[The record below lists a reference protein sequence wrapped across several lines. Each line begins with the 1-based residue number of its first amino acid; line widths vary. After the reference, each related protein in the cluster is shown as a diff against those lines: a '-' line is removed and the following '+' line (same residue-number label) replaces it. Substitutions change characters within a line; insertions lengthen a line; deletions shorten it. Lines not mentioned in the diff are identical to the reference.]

1 MVNYKKILVCTTFIF
16 ALLFTSVGYGLD
28 NQSKL
33 RQVQN
38 TIKQITSKLSQ
49 NKEKEKSMTEKI
61 KTLDLNIS
69 KTEEE
74 LGEISKE
81 VTLTQ
86 KKIEKAKQE
95 LAEAEVSIGDK
106 NDVIDSRLKVMYKNN
121 NMGYLEVLLSS
132 TSIVDLFS
140 NLDMMKKIF
149 NHDMD
154 VLKHLK
160 DERDLIDSKK
170 RTLESHESKMEVMLQ
185 TMERKQKEL
194 VVSRGEVNRLRSKVQ
209 QDSKELEKQID
220 ELNEYADKIAAE
232 IRKKQSG
239 GKYTGGEMAWP
250 APGYTRITSPFGYRI
265 HPILKT
271 KKRHTGIDI
280 GISSGKNVV
289 AAADGTVIH
298 SDWLG
303 GYGKVIMIDH
313 GGGIVTLYAHNSS
326 LVVGEGTKVKKGDVV
341 SKAGSTGMS
350 TGPHLHFEVRKNGE
364 YVDPIPWVRGN

>member
-1 MVNYKKILVCTTFIF
+1 MVNYKKILICTTFIF
-16 ALLFTSVGYGLD
+16 TLLFTSVGYGLD

-33 RQVQN
+33 KQVQN
-38 TIKQITSKLSQ
+38 AIKEITSKLSQ
-49 NKEKEKSMTEKI
+49 NKEKEKSMSEQI

-69 KTEEE
+69 ETEEE

-86 KKIEKAKQE
+86 EKIKEAKNE
-95 LAEAEVSIGDK
+95 LADAEVSIGDK
-106 NDVIDSRLKVMYKNN
+106 NDVIDSRLKVMYKNGN
-121 NMGYLEVLLSS
+121 VGYLEVLLSS

-149 NHDMD
+149 DHDMD

-170 RTLESHESKMEVMLQ
+170 RTLESHESELEVMLQ

-194 VVSRGEVNRLRSKVQ
+194 VVSRGELRRLKSKIQ
-209 QDSKELEKQID
+209 QDSKALEKQID

-232 IRKKQSG
+232 IRRKQSG
-239 GKYTGGEMAWP
+239 GKYTGGEMTWP

-280 GISSGKNVV
+280 GIPSGKNVV

-298 SDWLG
+298 SNWLG

-326 LVVGEGTKVKKGDVV
+326 LVVGEGTNVKKGDVV

-350 TGPHLHFEVRKNGE
+350 TGPHLHFEVRKDGK